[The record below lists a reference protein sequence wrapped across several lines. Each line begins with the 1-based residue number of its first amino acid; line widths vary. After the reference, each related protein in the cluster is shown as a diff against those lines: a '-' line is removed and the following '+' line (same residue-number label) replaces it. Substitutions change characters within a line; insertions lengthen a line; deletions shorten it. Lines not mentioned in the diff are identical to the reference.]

1 MAGVYIAGTAEWEQI
16 RARLG
21 VDLDIKNLSDAVI
34 ALDTFSGK
42 AEDDVIAR
50 LKDPDSLTSA
60 QQVKVKRACI
70 LRAAAELVDAVP
82 LPDAQTVED
91 ITVSNERAKRQDL
104 KMSLYRASD
113 EEIEDII
120 TEQATEGSKAS
131 DFNIFNT
138 ADGSRGKWGGSN
150 PDYRSNSR
158 TR

>member
-1 MAGVYIAGTAEWEQI
+1 MAGVYITGTEEYEQI

-21 VDLDIKNLSDAVI
+21 VDLDTQNLSDDVI
-34 ALDTFSGK
+34 GLDTFSGK
-42 AEDDVIAR
+42 AEDDVVDR
-50 LKDPDSLTSA
+50 LSSPDTLTSA
-60 QQVKVKRACI
+60 QEAKVKRSCI

-82 LPDAQTVED
+82 LPDSQTVED
-91 ITVSNERAKRQDL
+91 ITVANERAKRQDL

-120 TEQATEGSKAS
+120 AEQATEGSKAS

-138 ADGSRGKWGGSN
+138 ADGRRGKWGGSN
-150 PDYRSNSR
+150 PDYRNNSR

>member
-1 MAGVYIAGTAEWEQI
+1 MAGVYITGTAEYEQI
-16 RARLG
+16 RVRLG
-21 VDLDIKNLSDAVI
+21 VDLDTKNLSDDVI

-50 LKDPDSLTSA
+50 LESPDTLTAA

-82 LPDAQTVED
+82 LPNSESVED
-91 ITVSNERAKRQDL
+91 ITVSNERAKRKDL
-104 KMSLYRASD
+104 KMALYRASD

-120 TEQATEGSKAS
+120 AEQATEGSKAS

-138 ADGSRGKWGGSN
+138 ADGTRGRHRFYN
-150 PDYRSNSR
+150 EYRNDSENR
-158 TR
+158 

>member
-1 MAGVYIAGTAEWEQI
+1 MAGVYITGTEEYEQI

-21 VDLDIKNLSDAVI
+21 VDLDTKNLSDDVI

-42 AEDDVIAR
+42 AEDDVVSR
-50 LKDPDSLTSA
+50 LKNADSLTA
-60 QQVKVKRACI
+60 VQEGKVKRACI

-82 LPDAQTVED
+82 IQQGQNVED
-91 ITVSNERAKRQDL
+91 IQEQYERAKRKDL

-120 TEQATEGSKAS
+120 AEQATEGSKAS

-138 ADGSRGKWGGSN
+138 ADGSRGGHKFYN
-150 PDYRSNSR
+150 DYYNDSENR
-158 TR
+158 